1 MKKIL
6 IILFFILVSVL
17 IIYIIVKDTKER
29 INFVEKRGV
38 FISYL
43 DNTTTLKGYS
53 DIEKMNNIDKII
65 DNLDRNNINMII
77 LHVRAFSDAIYD
89 SDIFPYSNTV
99 SASEGVSDSLDVL
112 EYYIKKAHE
121 KDIEVHAWINPYRI
135 RSTSDISTI
144 SKINPAYKWL
154 NTNNVQIDSEIY
166 YNPASSEVLELVID
180 GVKEIILNY
189 DIDGIHYD
197 DYFYPND
204 TIDLENYQEYLNKG
218 GTLNIKEYRYQNI
231 NKLLE
236 ETRSII
242 DKYNPSI
249 KFGISPAGNI
259 ENTMNNEYLN
269 IKYILSDTTYL
280 DYVMPQI
287 YFGFLN
293 SNKPFIDTTNDWN
306 DLIKNDKTK
315 LYVALAAYK
324 IGKIDNYAGEGKNEW
339 VNSTNILAKQIL
351 YSRTLSNYEG
361 IALFRYEYIF
371 NENKYKN
378 NSILEIANMLN
389 LFTND

>member
-166 YNPASSEVLELVID
+166 YNPASSEVFELVID

-269 IKYILSDTTYL
+269 IKYILSDTAYL
-280 DYVMPQI
+280 DYECLK
-287 YFGFLN
+287 Y
-293 SNKPFIDTTNDWN
+293 
-306 DLIKNDKTK
+306 
-315 LYVALAAYK
+315 
-324 IGKIDNYAGEGKNEW
+324 
-339 VNSTNILAKQIL
+339 ILD
-351 YSRTLSNYEG
+351 
-361 IALFRYEYIF
+361 F
-371 NENKYKN
+371 
-378 NSILEIANMLN
+378 
-389 LFTND
+389 